1 MRIIPAID
9 IIDGHPVRLSEGDY
23 SRKTSYRLSAL
34 EAAKAFEDGGLTHL
48 HLVDLDAAAGRGS
61 NIHVLEEIA
70 EKTSLSVDFG
80 GGIRT
85 EESVRCAFDAGASA
99 VNVGSAAA
107 KNPEMVCGW
116 NDLYPGRIILSAD
129 ARDGKVK
136 TGQHYSGNTGNHYFD
151 SYCNTRTD
159 RGILITLYYTGRQ
172 TVTGIPN
179 GTYTLQC
186 AARTSGEGAFITART
201 ATQDLKKE
209 ITKYGVEGNDAG
221 PIWENAAAG
230 SAEKNANGG
239 KGFG

>member
-129 ARDGKVK
+129 ARDGKVAV
-136 TGQHYSGNTGNHYFD
+136 SGWME
-151 SYCNTRTD
+151 S
-159 RGILITLYYTGRQ
+159 
-172 TVTGIPN
+172 TGIDLIPFIGSFINNGLKSVVVTDISKDGMLSGPSYDLYKRILSVFPEVDLIASGGVSSYGDLVQLGLIGVHSVIVGKAYYEGFISIREMKEAECLPN
-179 GTYTLQC
+179 G
-186 AARTSGEGAFITART
+186 
-201 ATQDLKKE
+201 
-209 ITKYGVEGNDAG
+209 
-221 PIWENAAAG
+221 
-230 SAEKNANGG
+230 
-239 KGFG
+239 